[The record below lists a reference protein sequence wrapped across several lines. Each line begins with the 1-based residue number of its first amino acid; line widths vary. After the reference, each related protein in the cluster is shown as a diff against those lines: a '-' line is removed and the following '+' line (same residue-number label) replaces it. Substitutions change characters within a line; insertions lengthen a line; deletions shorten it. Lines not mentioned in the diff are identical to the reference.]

1 MIPQQFSIFR
11 WFRTHLFLSGV
22 IGLATVL
29 VVEAIDTPESNNLR
43 ETPERAIQMARIF
56 SSYIVDGDVE
66 SLIHFTDQEETAER
80 LRRSPPPSFRNILWS
95 EVEAT
100 KLLPRS
106 HSSLAPID
114 ATFSP
119 PESRMQIIRLER
131 RDSFFVMSFVALSG
145 PQFTNEY
152 IEADGH
158 PLVVTVAVRYIVKP
172 PKTPFGRWRNRLANI
187 DWLPDTIHEMVSG
200 DWYLI
205 DYRYSFNL
213 REYYEWVRK
222 NERRLYNQ
230 WEQDMKNTPA
240 VIGSKDWLNGLG
252 NRASEEVKSSYLWS
266 YSTSER
272 QLAEAL
278 DQLSQQSKS
287 NTIPENKLNNSFNR
301 PSPIVE

>member
-1 MIPQQFSIFR
+1 MVSQQFSIFR

-29 VVEAIDTPESNNLR
+29 IVGTIDTPESNNLR

-95 EVEAT
+95 EVEET

-106 HSSLAPID
+106 HSLLAPID

-131 RDSFFVMSFVALSG
+131 RESFFVMTFVALSEPYHMG
-145 PQFTNEY
+145 EY

-172 PKTPFGRWRNRLANI
+172 PKTPVVRWRNRLANI
-187 DWLPDTIHEMVSG
+187 DWLPDTIHEMASG

-205 DYRYSFNL
+205 DYRYSYNL

-222 NERRLYNQ
+222 NEQRLYNQ
-230 WEQDMKNTPA
+230 WEQDMKNAPSE
-240 VIGSKDWLNGLG
+240 IGSKNWLNGLE
-252 NRASEEVKSSYLWS
+252 NRVSEELKGSYLWS

-272 QLAEAL
+272 QLTEVL

-287 NTIPENKLNNSFNR
+287 NTIFEPNPK
-301 PSPIVE
+301 